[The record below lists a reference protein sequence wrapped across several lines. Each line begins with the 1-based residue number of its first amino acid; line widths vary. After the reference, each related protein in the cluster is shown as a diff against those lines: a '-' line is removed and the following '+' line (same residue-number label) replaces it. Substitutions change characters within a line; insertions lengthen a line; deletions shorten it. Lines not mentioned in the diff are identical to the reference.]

1 MTDNDSDEEV
11 DESERVS
18 QARAN
23 LTEFLNSLDDGV
35 RQRLADAVTVAGE
48 RPGDLRTRLGS
59 IGQRTAEVA
68 EPVLDSVEDHIKEND
83 INVTISGNEILVEGD
98 EDGVKNVNAD
108 LQQALSEKG
117 VRFEYDRDDGISVE
131 IEDKT
136 EE

>member
-68 EPVLDSVEDHIKEND
+68 EPVLDSVEDHIREND
-83 INVTISGNEILVEGD
+83 IRIVIGDVVKVEDIAQSDIDRITYRVT
-98 EDGVKNVNAD
+98 
-108 LQQALSEKG
+108 
-117 VRFEYDRDDGISVE
+117 
-131 IEDKT
+131 
-136 EE
+136 